1 MAIDNYNV
9 DKCNLLFFSSFR
21 QYEWKS
27 TVFNKNDIRNV
38 GAIEMP
44 FVDDQTFHDL

>member
-1 MAIDNYNV
+1 MQFT
-9 DKCNLLFFSSFR
+9 FFLFR

-27 TVFNKNDIRNV
+27 TVSNKNDIRNV

-44 FVDDQTFHDL
+44 FVDDQKFYDL